1 MLTSM
6 GDVMREAHKRGWI
19 TTRDGNI
26 SLRRSNSFYI
36 TPSAGRKTIIHPE
49 HILKAKIKPDGSLM
63 WIDTNTNGKPSG
75 ELEMHRLLQTT
86 DYGSCRAV
94 VHLHPTH
101 IIAAMHRGFDLQKLA
116 AQFPEVSRY
125 TRVGPTVRV
134 LPVTSD
140 ILAKETFEAST
151 KPNKILNGGYEIAYD
166 IVGQAGHGVCAIG
179 KSPWDAFEHIERLEH
194 ICQIVLAS
202 GVNP

>member
-26 SLRRSNSFYI
+26 SLRREDKFYI
-36 TPSAGRKTIIHPE
+36 TPSGVRKYLIHPE
-49 HILKAKIKPDGSLM
+49 HIVKYYVDDFDDTLM
-63 WIDTNTNGKPSG
+63 GRNEGTPSG

-86 DYGSCRAV
+86 ADFEGCRAV
-94 VHLHPTH
+94 VHLHPTY
-101 IIAAMHRGFDLQKLA
+101 IIAAIHRGFDLQKLA
-116 AQFPEVSRY
+116 ADFPEVSRY
-125 TRVGPTVRV
+125 TKVGPTVPV
-134 LPVTSD
+134 LPVISKELAIATHEVMTD
-140 ILAKETFEAST
+140 IFSSSLE
-151 KPNKILNGGYEIAYD
+151 YD

>member
-26 SLRRSNSFYI
+26 SLRRDDKFYI
-36 TPSAGRKTIIHPE
+36 TPSGVRKYLIHPE
-49 HILKAKIKPDGSLM
+49 HIVKYYMDAGGELLER
-63 WIDTNTNGKPSG
+63 NEGKPSG
-75 ELEMHRLLQTT
+75 ELEMHRLLQSI
-86 DYGSCRAV
+86 DFSGCRAV
-94 VHLHPTH
+94 VHLHPTY
-101 IIAAMHRGFDLQKLA
+101 IISAIHKGFDLQKLSLD
-116 AQFPEVSRY
+116 FPEVSRY
-125 TRVGPTVRV
+125 TKVGPNVPK
-134 LPVTSD
+134 LPATSEELADATFQAMSD
-140 ILAKETFEAST
+140 IDGEQL
-151 KPNKILNGGYEIAYD
+151 IYD
-166 IVGQAGHGVCAIG
+166 IVGQANHGVASIG